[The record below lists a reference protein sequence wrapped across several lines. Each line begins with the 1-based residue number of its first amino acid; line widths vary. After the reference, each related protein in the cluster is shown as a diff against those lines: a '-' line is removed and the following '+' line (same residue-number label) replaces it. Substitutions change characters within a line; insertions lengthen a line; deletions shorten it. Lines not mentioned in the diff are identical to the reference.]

1 MTTPDGEPESFRN
14 RPRRRGAALEEA
26 IIDAVTAELAEVG
39 YAGMTM
45 ESVARRAGTGK
56 VSIYRRWPSRLALAI
71 EAAYRLI
78 ELPEPPPE
86 PSSLRADLMAWL
98 TAIARQMAGPAGEAF
113 RGIVAE
119 SLTQAGQGR
128 LADVTRGT
136 GSEQFR
142 QILDRAR
149 RRSEPVRDDLAPLL
163 GQVPSSLLQ
172 HRFLVHHEVD
182 QDYIEQL
189 VDDVVIPLITRPHP
203 PTLA

>member
-1 MTTPDGEPESFRN
+1 MTTAAGEPESFRN

-45 ESVARRAGTGK
+45 ESVARRAGTGE
-56 VSIYRRWPSRLALAI
+56 VSVYRRWPTRLALAI

-86 PSSLRADLMAWL
+86 PSTLRADLVAWL
-98 TAIARQMAGPAGEAF
+98 TAIAQQMAGPAGEAF

-119 SLTQAGQGR
+119 SLSQTGHGR

-136 GSEQFR
+136 GSGQFR
-142 QILDRAR
+142 QLLDRAR
-149 RRSEPVRDDLAPLL
+149 RRGEPVRDDLPALL
-163 GQVPSSLLQ
+163 EQVPSSLLQ

-189 VDDVVIPLITRPHP
+189 IDDVVMPLITRH
-203 PTLA
+203 